1 MGVSPVFLHL
11 KGEQIMAK
19 SKKEKKY
26 FYVGVQTDKGM
37 QFVTKDDYS
46 TRTSYWE
53 PSEKPMAMSHDMA
66 NDIALGLS
74 WNGYAAVV
82 VESFYELTEHFIAA
96 AEKKE
101 ET

>member
-53 PSEKPMAMSHDMA
+53 PSDKPMTWPTISLLACRGMDMR
-66 NDIALGLS
+66 LLS
-74 WNGYAAVV
+74 WSLSTN
-82 VESFYELTEHFIAA
+82 
-96 AEKKE
+96 
-101 ET
+101 

>member
-1 MGVSPVFLHL
+1 MGVSSVFLHL
-11 KGEQIMAK
+11 KGDQSM
-19 SKKEKKY
+19 KEKKY